1 MLDRLKELFECVG
14 RDLVWRVHENPEYV
28 RKRAG
33 SFAGMPHLK
42 NRHIRVGFDGM
53 YMYAH
58 HIVWL
63 LHGNE
68 IPISLEIDHIDRDCT
83 NNHIKNLRLV
93 TSTQNKLNRS
103 DRTEDTGVYFNKER
117 KKWVAQ
123 ISKKNKNWNLGRF
136 NTKEEAKA
144 AYAKAY
150 KELHGD
156 FK

>member
-33 SFAGMPHLK
+33 SFAGRPHLK

-68 IPISLEIDHIDRDCT
+68 IPIGLEIDHIDRDCT

-93 TSTQNKLNRS
+93 TSTK
-103 DRTEDTGVYFNKER
+103 
-117 KKWVAQ
+117 
-123 ISKKNKNWNLGRF
+123 
-136 NTKEEAKA
+136 
-144 AYAKAY
+144 
-150 KELHGD
+150 
-156 FK
+156 